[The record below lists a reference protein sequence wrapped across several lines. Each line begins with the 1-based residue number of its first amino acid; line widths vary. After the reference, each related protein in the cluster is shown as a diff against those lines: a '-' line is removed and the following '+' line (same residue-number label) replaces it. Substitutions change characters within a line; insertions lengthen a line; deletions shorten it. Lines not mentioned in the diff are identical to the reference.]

1 MDERII
7 DFEQVAEDGEK
18 LKNYAVE
25 LYECLMEVQRL
36 IKNTETSFDSEAGR
50 EMRTKFNNSA
60 RKFEEFKKVIND
72 YGQYLVSY
80 AEGQKENEQNFITAI
95 TEGIGEL

>member
-25 LYECLMEVQRL
+25 LYECLISFLVFEVGCF
-36 IKNTETSFDSEAGR
+36 SFSF
-50 EMRTKFNNSA
+50 FNFDFDFLRFFA
-60 RKFEEFKKVIND
+60 
-72 YGQYLVSY
+72 
-80 AEGQKENEQNFITAI
+80 
-95 TEGIGEL
+95 

>member
-36 IKNTETSFDSEAGR
+36 IKNT
-50 EMRTKFNNSA
+50 
-60 RKFEEFKKVIND
+60 
-72 YGQYLVSY
+72 
-80 AEGQKENEQNFITAI
+80 
-95 TEGIGEL
+95 

>member
-25 LYECLMEVQRL
+25 LYECLME
-36 IKNTETSFDSEAGR
+36 
-50 EMRTKFNNSA
+50 MRTKFNNSA

-72 YGQYLVSY
+72 YGQYLVTY